1 MSLQKKKNEKTSKQN
16 VQRAT
21 FSKVNFSAIVFM
33 LIEAV
38 VEKNLLSHRGI
49 PGGSR
54 GSQIPGGSKGLLK
67 IPGGSWGFLE
77 PLWSSGSSG
86 GFMDD
91 MDRRFLR
98 TPSDPP
104 LASPYSRRTTIGDIG
119 HGIIRI

>member
-54 GSQIPGGSKGLLK
+54 GSQIPGGSRKSKSQGVPRGCSKSQGVLRGCSK
-67 IPGGSWGFLE
+67 SQGVPGASCAELRGFH
-77 PLWSSGSSG
+77 GRHG
-86 GFMDD
+86 
-91 MDRRFLR
+91 
-98 TPSDPP
+98 PP
-104 LASPYSRRTTIGDIG
+104 VP
-119 HGIIRI
+119 